1 MRMLQM
7 LVLPLIVS
15 SLITGEKSFLVLSAK
30 AILNKVW
37 CWLLWEFPFVPWLQ
51 LLR

>member
-30 AILNKVW
+30 AVLSKVW
-37 CWLLWEFPFVPWLQ
+37 CWLLLEFPFVPCLQ
-51 LLR
+51 VLR